1 MVKIKGK
8 QTSEQDGLV
17 GMAPEGSPFGVPC
30 IPFLL
35 VANPFLQSQV
45 RANASAWYFIVCKAL
60 SHSITLYQPLEAH
73 QVLELL
79 QLERRKAWSDLLA
92 SPVQS
97 ARN

>member
-35 VANPFLQSQV
+35 VENPFLQSQV
-45 RANASAWYFIVCKAL
+45 RANASAWYFTVCLQSPLTFNNLIPAPGGT
-60 SHSITLYQPLEAH
+60 SGIRTLTIRE
-73 QVLELL
+73 E
-79 QLERRKAWSDLLA
+79 EGME
-92 SPVQS
+92 
-97 ARN
+97 